1 MVLHD
6 VWVSGTVSIKRFV
19 DGVEVLAGV
28 AALVTVVLLLT
39 VSPTEAVEETPSLAA
54 GADLFR
60 ANCSSCHGADGEGGV
75 GPSLMDGLSGFETVD
90 DLRTFVSVGSPGRMP
105 GFETRLTP
113 DEINAVVE
121 HVWVNLAGRADS

>member
-1 MVLHD
+1 M
-6 VWVSGTVSIKRFV
+6 SFKRLV